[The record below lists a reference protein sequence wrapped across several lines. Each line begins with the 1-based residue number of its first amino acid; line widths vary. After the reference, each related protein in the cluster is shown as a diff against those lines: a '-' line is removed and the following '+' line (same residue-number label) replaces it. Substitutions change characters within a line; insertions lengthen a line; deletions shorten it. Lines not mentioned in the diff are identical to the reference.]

1 MIMKTLIA
9 IDPGVSGGIA
19 VLTLEGTLPLSAR
32 AYKMPETCK
41 DLFELLREWAFGISF
56 NSINANLGM
65 MSARVYVEEVSG
77 FIGKRQPGS
86 RMFNF
91 GRGYGQIEGILTAMS
106 VPYVMV
112 RPQAWQRALN
122 IPKTSR
128 EKVPGTVDDLERLSI
143 ESGNTQAEREHKHV
157 MRELAQRLYP
167 TLKVTLGNCDAL
179 LLLEYARQKEGM
191 MAPEKPEPEK
201 ALL

>member
-1 MIMKTLIA
+1 MKTLIA
-9 IDPGVSGGIA
+9 IDPGVTGGIA
-19 VLTLEGTLPLSAR
+19 VLSTGTVLRADAE

-41 DLFELLREWAFGISF
+41 DLHELLL
-56 NSINANLGM
+56 NACYGGA
-65 MSARVYVEEVSG
+65 MSGEPFVVSRMNTRVYVEEVSG

-91 GRGYGQIEGILTAMS
+91 GRGYGQIEGILTAMR

-191 MAPEKPEPEK
+191 LAPEKPELEK